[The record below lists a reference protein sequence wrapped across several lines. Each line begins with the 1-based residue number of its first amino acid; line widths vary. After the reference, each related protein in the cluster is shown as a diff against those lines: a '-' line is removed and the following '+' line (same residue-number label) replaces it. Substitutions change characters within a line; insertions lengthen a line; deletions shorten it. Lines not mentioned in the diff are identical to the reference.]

1 MFDRLF
7 NAITDIEMN
16 LSIGIENLLI
26 KDFKTYFIINK
37 GQTGVGLGTITVPL
51 SLLIQKFTL
60 PHIGEAIKKLMDE
73 RNLSYYGILTNY
85 LDKSTS
91 EYKKEVLLFNDS
103 RHSQVDAFDD
113 FVAHLEAHDGFKLNN
128 RVNTFEKNEKIIMWQ
143 VGNTKYSRKDFEKIM
158 TQFYQ

>member
-1 MFDRLF
+1 
-7 NAITDIEMN
+7 
-16 LSIGIENLLI
+16 
-26 KDFKTYFIINK
+26 
-37 GQTGVGLGTITVPL
+37 
-51 SLLIQKFTL
+51 
-60 PHIGEAIKKLMDE
+60 MDE

-103 RHSQVDAFDD
+103 RHSQVDGFDD
-113 FVAHLEAHDGFKLNN
+113 FVDHLDAHDGFKLNN
-128 RVNTFEKNEKIIMWQ
+128 RVNSFEKNEKIIMWQ